1 MFKVGVGY
9 DAHRL
14 VKGRK
19 LILGGVEVPFEKG
32 LEGHSDADVLCHAIM
47 DAILGAAG
55 LGDIGQVFPDDDPA
69 FEGVS
74 SLGLLYTL
82 VEYCKRKRKVQIV
95 NVDATIVA
103 QRPKLAPY
111 ILQMRALLSK
121 AMGIPPER
129 VSVKATTTEGMG
141 FTGTGKGMAA
151 YAVVMIEEEPEEV
164 GGDGRRWVLTKQG

>member
-1 MFKVGVGY
+1 MRVGIGY

-14 VKGRK
+14 VEGRK

-55 LGDIGQVFPDDDPA
+55 LGDIGQMFPDDDPA
-69 FEGVS
+69 FKGVS

-82 VEYCKRKRKVQIV
+82 VEYCRKRRDIRIV
-95 NVDATIVA
+95 NVDATVVA

-111 ILQMRALLSK
+111 VLQMRALLAK
-121 AMGIPPER
+121 AIGIPAER

-141 FTGTGKGMAA
+141 FTGAGEGMAA
-151 YAVVMIEEEPEEV
+151 YAVVMIEETPKEPEGVE
-164 GGDGRRWVLTKQG
+164 GNGRKPR